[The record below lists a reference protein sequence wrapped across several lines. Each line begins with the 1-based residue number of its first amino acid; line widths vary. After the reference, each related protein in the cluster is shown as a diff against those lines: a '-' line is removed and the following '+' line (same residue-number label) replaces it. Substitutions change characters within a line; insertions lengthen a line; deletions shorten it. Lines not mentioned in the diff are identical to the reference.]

1 VIRGQPLQ
9 RGDPLDHVLYLV
21 MGGSVAAIWVGTLV
35 LTVLLFHVPIAD
47 TAVRRALRLGTVI
60 SVIGIALGALMV
72 PSTPAQRESPV
83 QQLAGA
89 HSVGVADGGSDMP
102 VTGWSTIGGDLR
114 IPHFVGMHALQGL
127 PLFVMLLGFLAR
139 HFPPPTAGRRPRP
152 AGRGRGRGISGPG
165 RPRHLASRARAAVD
179 PPRRPDSRRVR
190 RPRHR
195 DCRRRGPRHSRASHD
210 GEYQP
215 GVEVVGK

>member
-1 VIRGQPLQ
+1 
-9 RGDPLDHVLYLV
+9 

-89 HSVGVADGGSDMP
+89 HSVGVADG
-102 VTGWSTIGGDLR
+102 
-114 IPHFVGMHALQGL
+114 VGHAGHRLEHDRRRPAHPAFRRHALG
-127 PLFVMLLGFLAR
+127 G
-139 HFPPPTAGRRPRP
+139 GS
-152 AGRGRGRGISGPG
+152 GGPG
-165 RPRHLASRARAAVD
+165 TR
-179 PPRRPDSRRVR
+179 
-190 RPRHR
+190 
-195 DCRRRGPRHSRASHD
+195 
-210 GEYQP
+210 
-215 GVEVVGK
+215 